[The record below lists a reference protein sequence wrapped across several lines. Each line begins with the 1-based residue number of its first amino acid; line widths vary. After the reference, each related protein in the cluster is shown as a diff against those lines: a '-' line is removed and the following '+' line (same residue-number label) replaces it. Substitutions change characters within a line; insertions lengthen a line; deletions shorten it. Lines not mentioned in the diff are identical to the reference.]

1 MLRKALLAYLHVGH
15 LIIHLLHGDAAAEDA
30 GHGEVAAVLGVTS
43 RHHVPGIEHLG
54 GQLGHG
60 EGAESGAAAGGQ
72 RGEAGHEEVEAGEG
86 NHVDRQLAQVSV
98 QLSGEPEGGGHS
110 GHRQGDKVVQVFICW
125 VL

>member
-1 MLRKALLAYLHVGH
+1 MAHLHVGH

-30 GHGEVAAVLGVTS
+30 GHGEVAAVLGVAG
-43 RHHVPGIEHLG
+43 RHHVPGIEHLC

-60 EGAESGAAAGGQ
+60 EGAEGGAAAGGQ

-98 QLSGEPEGGGHS
+98 ELAGEPEAGGHT
-110 GHRQGDKVVQVFICW
+110 GHGQGDQVVEVT
-125 VL
+125 VGRGH